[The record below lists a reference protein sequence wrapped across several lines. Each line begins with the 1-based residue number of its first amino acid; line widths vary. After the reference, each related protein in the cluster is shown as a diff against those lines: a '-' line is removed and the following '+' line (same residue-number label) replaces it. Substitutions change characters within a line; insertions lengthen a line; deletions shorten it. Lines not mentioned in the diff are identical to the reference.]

1 MKSINILLIELVRRL
16 FMNYLVVGAGNASRP
31 VARLLNYLGHDVVIT
46 DLKDISE
53 FKIEFQRSLI
63 EMEKEGVKLDM
74 ANKNPSVDGFE
85 AVYMPPTLPESAP
98 IAQKVQNSDLKV
110 LTNEEFSKIVNDLI
124 PVDIIGITGTM
135 GKTTTTFITTS
146 LFKQAGYNVWS
157 CSSLVNNLVSEAIID
172 GIVKGKAQECDI
184 AIFELPH
191 GTIGLLDR
199 LDIKIGLLTNIAEDH
214 LSEFGGSLELYQ
226 QRKLILEKMS
236 ETFIANYS
244 CYDIINPQRD
254 DALYYALDEN
264 VDFKGI
270 VGDESL
276 TVEYK
281 DDSFTTPFYMM
292 SYFFENSVAASAVA
306 LTYGVKKED
315 IIDALTDFKGLPAH
329 MEDVGIYN
337 GRKVI
342 LDSAFLYDGMKIT
355 LDYFKDES
363 VVLFLDHFDTLSVR
377 DKAEVGE
384 LVSNYDIKTVIASG
398 FNEVTQAVEIEAA
411 QEILDAITNPNI
423 EKVAVD
429 NIEIAA
435 EETFKYSEPGD
446 IILHMGPLIA
456 YDRLTT
462 VEKIM
467 KGLEKGSKK
476 YE

>member
-1 MKSINILLIELVRRL
+1 
-16 FMNYLVVGAGNASRP
+16 MNYLVVGAGNASRP
-31 VARLLNYLGHDVVIT
+31 VARLLNHLGHSVIVT
-46 DLKDISE
+46 DLKEITE

-63 EMEKEGVKLDM
+63 EMEKEGVVLDLG
-74 ANKNPSVDGFE
+74 NKNPNLDGIE
-85 AVYMPPTLPESAP
+85 AVYVPPTLPDSAP
-98 IAQKVQNSDLKV
+98 IAKLIKESDVDV

-172 GIVKGKAQECDI
+172 GIVKGKAQDCDI

-191 GTIGLLDR
+191 GTIGLLNK
-199 LDIKIGLLTNIAEDH
+199 LNVKIGLLTNIAEDH
-214 LSEFGGSLELYQ
+214 LSEFGGSLEKYQ
-226 QRKLILEKMS
+226 QRKLILESIS
-236 ETFIANYS
+236 ETFIANHS
-244 CYDIINPQRD
+244 CFDIINTKRN
-254 DALYYALDEN
+254 DALYYALDED

-276 TVEYK
+276 TIEYK
-281 DDSFTTPFYMM
+281 HGKFTTPFYMM

-315 IIDALTDFKGLPAH
+315 IIDALTIFKGLPAH
-329 MEDVGIYN
+329 MEDVGDYN

-398 FNEVTQAVEIEAA
+398 FNEVTQEVEMEAA
-411 QEILDAITNPNI
+411 HEVLDAITNPKIN
-423 EKVAVD
+423 KVAVE

-435 EETFKYSEPGD
+435 CETFKYSEPGD

-456 YDRLTT
+456 YDRITT

-467 KGLEKGSKK
+467 KGLDEGSKK
-476 YE
+476 YD

>member
-1 MKSINILLIELVRRL
+1 
-16 FMNYLVVGAGNASRP
+16 MNYLVVGAGNASRP
-31 VARLLNYLGHDVVIT
+31 VARLLNYLGHDVTVT
-46 DLKDISE
+46 DLKDKSE
-53 FKIEFQRSLI
+53 FKIEFQRSLNQI
-63 EMEKEGVKLDM
+63 EKEGVILDM
-74 ANKNPSVDGFE
+74 PNKDPFVRGFD

-98 IAQKVQNSDLKV
+98 IAQKIKDSDLKV

-146 LFKQAGYNVWS
+146 LFKQAGFKVWS

-172 GIVKGKAQECDI
+172 GIVTDKVNDCDI
-184 AIFELPH
+184 AILELPH
-191 GTIGLLDR
+191 GTIGLLNR
-199 LDIKIGLLTNIAEDH
+199 LNVKIGLLTNIAEDH

-226 QRKLILEKMS
+226 QRKLVLEAMS
-236 ETFIANYS
+236 ETFIANRS
-244 CYDIINPQRD
+244 CFDIINPKRN

-264 VDFKGI
+264 VDFKGT

-276 TVEYK
+276 TVEYGN
-281 DDSFTTPFYMM
+281 DSFTTPFYMM

-306 LTYGVKKED
+306 LTYGIKKEV
-315 IIDALTDFKGLPAH
+315 IIDALTEFKGLPAH
-329 MEDVGIYN
+329 MEDVGDYN

-355 LDYFKDES
+355 LDYFRDES

-384 LVSNYDIKTVIASG
+384 LVSNYDIKVVIASG
-398 FNEVTQAVEIEAA
+398 FNEVTQEVEMHAA

-423 EKVAVD
+423 EKVAVET
-429 NIEIAA
+429 IEKAA
-435 EETFKYSEPGD
+435 ELTFKYSKPGD

-462 VEKIM
+462 VDKIM
-467 KGLEKGSKK
+467 KGLEKGSEK

>member
-1 MKSINILLIELVRRL
+1 MK
-16 FMNYLVVGAGNASRP
+16 YLVVGAGNASRP

-63 EMEKEGVKLDM
+63 EMEKEGVKLDLP
-74 ANKNPSVDGFE
+74 NKDPSVDGFD
-85 AVYMPPTLPESAP
+85 AVYMPPTLPETAP
-98 IAQKVQNSDLKV
+98 IALKIKDSDLKV
-110 LTNEEFSKIVNDLI
+110 LTNEEFSKTVNDLI

-135 GKTTTTFITTS
+135 GKTTTTYITTS

-172 GIVKGKAQECDI
+172 GIVKGKAQDCDI

-191 GTIGLLDR
+191 GTIGLLNK
-199 LDIKIGLLTNIAEDH
+199 LNIKIGLLTNIAEDH

-226 QRKLILEKMS
+226 QRKMILEAMS

-244 CYDIINPQRD
+244 CYDIINPKRS
-254 DALYYALDEN
+254 DALYYALDED

-270 VGDESL
+270 VGDKSL
-276 TVEYK
+276 TIEYSQ
-281 DDSFTTPFYMM
+281 DSFTTPFYMM
-292 SYFFENSVAASAVA
+292 SYFFENSVAASAAA

-315 IIDALTDFKGLPAH
+315 IIDALTEFKGLPAH
-329 MEDVGIYN
+329 MEDVGNYN

-355 LDYFKDES
+355 LDYFKDDS

-398 FNEVTQAVEIEAA
+398 FNEVTQEVEMEAA
-411 QEILDAITNPNI
+411 QEILDAITNENI
-423 EKVAVD
+423 EKVAVE
-429 NIEIAA
+429 NIEKAA
-435 EETFKYSEPGD
+435 ELTFKYSEPGD

-462 VEKIM
+462 VDKIM
-467 KGLEKGSKK
+467 KGLEIGSRK

>member
-1 MKSINILLIELVRRL
+1 
-16 FMNYLVVGAGNASRP
+16 MNYLVVGAGNASRP
-31 VARLLNYLGHDVVIT
+31 VARLLNHLGHNVIIT
-46 DLKDISE
+46 DLKEITA
-53 FKIEFQRSLI
+53 FKSDVQRILLQ
-63 EMEKEGVKLDM
+63 MENEGIKLDLG
-74 ANKNPSVDGFE
+74 NKSPNLEGIE
-85 AVYMPPTLPESAP
+85 AVYAPPTLPDSAP
-98 IAQKVQNSDLKV
+98 IAKLIRESNVNV
-110 LTNEEFSKIVNDLI
+110 LTNEEFSKIVSDLI

-146 LFKQAGYNVWS
+146 LFKQAGYNVWA

-172 GIVKGKAQECDI
+172 GIIKGKVDDCDI

-191 GTIGLLDR
+191 GTIGLLNS
-199 LDIKIGLLTNIAEDH
+199 LKIKIGLLTNIAQDH
-214 LSEFGGSLELYQ
+214 LSEFGGSLEKYQ
-226 QRKLILEKMS
+226 QRKLILENMS

-244 CYDIINPQRD
+244 CFDIINSQRKD
-254 DALYYALDEN
+254 TLYYALDED
-264 VDFKGI
+264 VDFKGTI
-270 VGDESL
+270 GDESL
-276 TVEYK
+276 TIEYGDNK
-281 DDSFTTPFYMM
+281 FTSPFYMM

-306 LTYGVKKED
+306 LTYGINESD
-315 IIDALTDFKGLPAH
+315 IIDALTEFSGLPAH
-329 MEDVGIYN
+329 MEDVGNYN

-342 LDSAFLYDGMKIT
+342 LDAAFLYDGMKIT

-398 FNEVTQAVEIEAA
+398 FNEVTQEVEMEAA
-411 QEILDAITNPNI
+411 YELLDAITNPKI
-423 EKVAVD
+423 QKVAVE

-435 EETFKYSEPGD
+435 AETFKYSRPGD

-467 KGLEKGSKK
+467 KGLDEGSKK
-476 YE
+476 YD

>member
-1 MKSINILLIELVRRL
+1 
-16 FMNYLVVGAGNASRP
+16 MNYLVVGAGNASRP

-46 DLKDISE
+46 DLKDISD

-63 EMEKEGVKLDM
+63 EMEKEGVILDM

-85 AVYMPPTLPESAP
+85 AVYMPPTLPKTAP
-98 IAQKVQNSDLKV
+98 IAQKIRNSDLKI
-110 LTNEEFSKIVNDLI
+110 LTNEEFSKLVNDLI

-146 LFKQAGYNVWS
+146 LFKQAGYKVWA

-172 GIVKGKAQECDI
+172 GIVKGKAQNCDI

-199 LDIKIGLLTNIAEDH
+199 LEIKIGLLTNIAEDH

-226 QRKLILEKMS
+226 QRKLILESMS

-244 CYDIINPQRD
+244 CYDIINPKRN
-254 DALYYALDEN
+254 DALYYALDKE

-276 TVEYK
+276 TVQYK
-281 DDSFTTPFYMM
+281 DGSFTSPFYMM
-292 SYFFENSVAASAVA
+292 SYFFENSVAASAIA
-306 LTYGVKKED
+306 LTYGVKKEN
-315 IIDALTDFKGLPAH
+315 IIEALTNFKGLPAH
-329 MEDVGIYN
+329 MEDVGNYN

-355 LDYFKDES
+355 LDYFKDDNI
-363 VVLFLDHFDTLSVR
+363 VLFLDHFDTLSVR

-384 LVSNYDIKTVIASG
+384 LVSQYDIKVVIASG
-398 FNEVTQAVEIEAA
+398 FNEVTQEVEMIAA
-411 QEILDAITNPNI
+411 EEILDAITNPEI
-423 EKVAVD
+423 EKVAVE
-429 NIEIAA
+429 NIQVAA
-435 EETFKYSEPGD
+435 ELTLKYSEPGD

-462 VEKIM
+462 VDKIM
-467 KGLEKGSKK
+467 KGLEKGVKK

>member
-1 MKSINILLIELVRRL
+1 
-16 FMNYLVVGAGNASRP
+16 MNYLVVGAGNASRP
-31 VARLLNYLGHDVVIT
+31 VARLLNYLGHSVVIT

-63 EMEKEGVKLDM
+63 EMEKEGVKLDL
-74 ANKNPSVDGFE
+74 ANKNPSLDGFE
-85 AVYMPPTLPESAP
+85 AVYKPPTLPDSAP
-98 IAQKVQNSDLKV
+98 IAQLINDSDIKV

-124 PVDIIGITGTM
+124 PADIIGITGTM

-172 GIVKGKAQECDI
+172 GIVKGKAEECDI

-214 LSEFGGSLELYQ
+214 LSEFGGSLEKYQ
-226 QRKLILEKMS
+226 QRKLVLQAMS
-236 ETFIANYS
+236 ETFIANNS
-244 CYDIINPQRD
+244 CREIIETVRD
-254 DALYYALDEN
+254 DAIFYALDKD
-264 VDFKGI
+264 VDFKGT
-270 VGDESL
+270 VGDKSL
-276 TVEYK
+276 TIEYGK
-281 DDSFTTPFYMM
+281 DEFTTPFNMM

-306 LTYGVKKED
+306 LTYGVNKKD
-315 IIDALTDFKGLPAH
+315 IIDALTVFKGMPAH
-329 MEDVGIYN
+329 MEDVGEYN

-377 DKAEVGE
+377 DKPEVGR
-384 LVSNYDIKTVIASG
+384 LVSEYDIKVVIASG
-398 FNEVTQAVEIEAA
+398 FNEVTQEVEMEAA
-411 QEILDAITNPNI
+411 YEILDAITNPNI
-423 EKVAVD
+423 EKVAVED
-429 NIEIAA
+429 IEKAA
-435 EETFKYSEPGD
+435 ELTFKYSMPGD

-462 VEKIM
+462 VDKIM

>member
-1 MKSINILLIELVRRL
+1 
-16 FMNYLVVGAGNASRP
+16 MNYLVVGAGNASRP
-31 VARLLNYLGHDVVIT
+31 VARLLNHLGHNVTIT
-46 DLKDISE
+46 DLKEITAFKSDVQRILLQMENEGITLDLGNQNPTLEDI
-53 FKIEFQRSLI
+53 
-63 EMEKEGVKLDM
+63 
-74 ANKNPSVDGFE
+74 E
-85 AVYMPPTLPESAP
+85 AVYAPPTLPESAP
-98 IAQKVQNSDLKV
+98 IAKLINESDVDV
-110 LTNEEFSKIVNDLI
+110 LTNEKFSKIVNDLI

-146 LFKQAGYNVWS
+146 LFKQAGYKVWS

-172 GIVKGKAQECDI
+172 GIVKGKVDDCDI

-191 GTIGLLDR
+191 GTIGLLNS
-199 LDIKIGLLTNIAEDH
+199 LKIKIGLLTNIAEDH
-214 LSEFGGSLELYQ
+214 LSEFGGSLEKYQ

-244 CYDIINPQRD
+244 CFDIINPQRN

-264 VDFKGI
+264 VDFKGT

-306 LTYGVKKED
+306 LTYGIKKED
-315 IIDALTDFKGLPAH
+315 IIDALSVFKGLPAH
-329 MEDVGIYN
+329 MEDVGDYN

-377 DKAEVGE
+377 DKAEVGQ

-398 FNEVTQAVEIEAA
+398 FNEVTQEVEMEAA
-411 QEILDAITNPNI
+411 NELLDAISNPKI
-423 EKVAVD
+423 QKVAVE

-435 EETFKYSEPGD
+435 AETFKYSEPGD

-467 KGLEKGSKK
+467 KGLDEGSKK
-476 YE
+476 YD

>member
-1 MKSINILLIELVRRL
+1 
-16 FMNYLVVGAGNASRP
+16 MNYLVVGAGNASRP
-31 VARLLNYLGHDVVIT
+31 VARLLNHLGHNVIIT
-46 DLKDISE
+46 DLKEITA
-53 FKIEFQRSLI
+53 FKSDVQRILLQ
-63 EMEKEGVKLDM
+63 MENEGIKLDLG
-74 ANKNPSVDGFE
+74 NKNPNLDGIE
-85 AVYMPPTLPESAP
+85 AVYAPPTLPDSAP
-98 IAQKVQNSDLKV
+98 IAKLIKESDAYV
-110 LTNEEFSKIVNDLI
+110 LTNEDFSRIVNDLI

-146 LFKQAGYNVWS
+146 LFKQAGYKVWS

-172 GIVKGKAQECDI
+172 GIVKGKADDCDI

-191 GTIGLLDR
+191 GTIGLLNS

-214 LSEFGGSLELYQ
+214 LSEFGGSLEKYQ
-226 QRKLILEKMS
+226 QRKLILERMS

-244 CYDIINPQRD
+244 CFDIINPQRN

-264 VDFKGI
+264 VDFKGT

-276 TVEYK
+276 TIEYNGDK
-281 DDSFTTPFYMM
+281 FTTPFHMM

-315 IIDALTDFKGLPAH
+315 IIDALSVFKGLPAH
-329 MEDVGIYN
+329 MEDVGNYN

-398 FNEVTQAVEIEAA
+398 FNEVTQEIEMEAA
-411 QEILDAITNPNI
+411 NELLDAITNPKI
-423 EKVAVD
+423 QKVAVE

-435 EETFKYSEPGD
+435 AETFKYSKPGD

-467 KGLEKGSKK
+467 KGLDEGSKK
-476 YE
+476 YD

>member
-1 MKSINILLIELVRRL
+1 M
-16 FMNYLVVGAGNASRP
+16 
-31 VARLLNYLGHDVVIT
+31 
-46 DLKDISE
+46 
-53 FKIEFQRSLI
+53 
-63 EMEKEGVKLDM
+63 
-74 ANKNPSVDGFE
+74 DGIE
-85 AVYMPPTLPESAP
+85 AVYAPPTLPDSAP
-98 IAQKVQNSDLKV
+98 IAKLIKEYDVDV
-110 LTNEEFSKIVNDLI
+110 LTNEKFSKIVNDLI
-124 PVDIIGITGTM
+124 PVNIIGITGTM

-146 LFKQAGYNVWS
+146 LFKQAGYKVWS

-172 GIVKGKAQECDI
+172 GIVKGKANDCDI

-191 GTIGLLDR
+191 GTIGLLDN

-214 LSEFGGSLELYQ
+214 LSEFGGSLEKYQ
-226 QRKLILEKMS
+226 QRKLILERMS

-244 CYDIINPQRD
+244 CFDIINPQRN

-264 VDFKGI
+264 VDFKGT

-276 TVEYK
+276 TIEYNGDK
-281 DDSFTTPFYMM
+281 FTTPFHMM

-315 IIDALTDFKGLPAH
+315 IIDALYVFKGLPAH
-329 MEDVGIYN
+329 MEDVGDYN

-398 FNEVTQAVEIEAA
+398 FNEVTQEIEMEAA
-411 QEILDAITNPNI
+411 NELLDAITNPKI
-423 EKVAVD
+423 QKVAVE

-435 EETFKYSEPGD
+435 AETFKYSKPGD

-467 KGLEKGSKK
+467 KGLDEGSKK
-476 YE
+476 YD

>member
-1 MKSINILLIELVRRL
+1 
-16 FMNYLVVGAGNASRP
+16 MNYLVVGAGNASRP
-31 VARLLNYLGHDVVIT
+31 VARLLNHLGHDVVIT

-53 FKIEFQRSLI
+53 FKIEFQRSLNQL
-63 EMEKEGVKLDM
+63 ENEGVKLDM
-74 ANKNPSVDGFE
+74 ANKDPSVDGFD

-98 IAQKVQNSDLKV
+98 IAQKIAESDLKI
-110 LTNEEFSKIVNDLI
+110 LTNEEFSKMVNDLI

-146 LFKQAGYNVWS
+146 LFKQAGFKVWS

-172 GIVKGKAQECDI
+172 GIVTGKANECDI

-191 GTIGLLDR
+191 GTIGLLNR
-199 LDIKIGLLTNIAEDH
+199 LSIKIGLLTNIAEDH

-226 QRKLILEKMS
+226 QRKLVLQAMS
-236 ETFIANYS
+236 ETFIANNS
-244 CYDIINPQRD
+244 CRDIIEKVRD
-254 DALYYALDEN
+254 DALYYALDED
-264 VDFKGI
+264 VDFKGS
-270 VGDESL
+270 VGDKSL
-276 TVEYK
+276 TIKYEN
-281 DDSFTTPFYMM
+281 DEFTTPFYMM

-306 LTYGVKKED
+306 LTYGVEKED
-315 IIDALTDFKGLPAH
+315 IIDALTEFKGLPAH
-329 MEDVGIYN
+329 MEDVGDYN

-355 LDYFKDES
+355 LDYFKDDS

-384 LVSNYDIKTVIASG
+384 LVSNYDIKVVIASG
-398 FNEVTQAVEIEAA
+398 FNEVNQTVEMEAA

-423 EKVAVD
+423 EKVAVET
-429 NIEIAA
+429 IEKAA
-435 EETFKYSEPGD
+435 ELTFKYSKPGD

-467 KGLEKGSKK
+467 KGLEEGSKK

>member
-1 MKSINILLIELVRRL
+1 MK
-16 FMNYLVVGAGNASRP
+16 YLVVGAGNASRP

-63 EMEKEGVKLDM
+63 EMEKEGVKLDLP
-74 ANKNPSVDGFE
+74 NKDPSVDGFD
-85 AVYMPPTLPESAP
+85 AVYVPPTLPETAP
-98 IAQKVQNSDLKV
+98 IALKIKDSDLKV
-110 LTNEEFSKIVNDLI
+110 LTNEEFSKTVNDLI

-135 GKTTTTFITTS
+135 GKTTTTYITTS

-172 GIVKGKAQECDI
+172 GIVKGKAQDCDI

-191 GTIGLLDR
+191 GTIGLLNK
-199 LDIKIGLLTNIAEDH
+199 LNIKIGLLTNIAEDH

-226 QRKLILEKMS
+226 QRKMILEAMS

-244 CYDIINPQRD
+244 CYDIINPKRS
-254 DALYYALDEN
+254 DALYYALDED

-270 VGDESL
+270 VGDKSL
-276 TVEYK
+276 TIEYSQ
-281 DDSFTTPFYMM
+281 DSFTTPFYMM
-292 SYFFENSVAASAVA
+292 SYFFENSVAASAAA

-315 IIDALTDFKGLPAH
+315 IIDALTEFKGLPAH
-329 MEDVGIYN
+329 MEDVGNYN

-355 LDYFKDES
+355 LDYFKDDS

-398 FNEVTQAVEIEAA
+398 FNEVTQEVEMEAA
-411 QEILDAITNPNI
+411 QEILDAITNENI
-423 EKVAVD
+423 EKVAVE
-429 NIEIAA
+429 NIEKAA
-435 EETFKYSEPGD
+435 ELTFKYSKPGD

-462 VEKIM
+462 VDKIM
-467 KGLEKGSKK
+467 KGLEIGSRK

>member
-1 MKSINILLIELVRRL
+1 
-16 FMNYLVVGAGNASRP
+16 MNYLVVGAGNASRP
-31 VARLLNYLGHDVVIT
+31 VARLLNYLGHDVTVT
-46 DLKDISE
+46 DLKDMDS
-53 FKIEFQRSLI
+53 FKIEFQRSLK
-63 EMEKEGVKLDM
+63 EMESEGVILDLH
-74 ANKNPSVDGFE
+74 NQNPTLDGIE

-98 IAQKVQNSDLKV
+98 IAKLINESDVKV

-146 LFKQAGYNVWS
+146 LFKQAGYNVWA

-172 GIVKGKAQECDI
+172 GIVKGKAQDCDI

-191 GTIGLLDR
+191 GTIGLLNS
-199 LDIKIGLLTNIAEDH
+199 LNVKIGLLTNIAEDH

-226 QRKLILEKMS
+226 QRKMILERMS

-244 CYDIINPQRD
+244 CFDIISPQRK
-254 DALYYALDEN
+254 DAIYYALDED
-264 VDFKGI
+264 VDFKGT

-276 TVEYK
+276 TVEYGE
-281 DDSFTTPFYMM
+281 DSFTTPFHMM
-292 SYFFENSVAASAVA
+292 SYFFENSVAASAAA

-315 IIDALTDFKGLPAH
+315 IIDALTVFKGLPAH
-329 MEDVGIYN
+329 MDDVGTYN

-355 LDYFKDES
+355 LDYFKDDS

-377 DKAEVGE
+377 DKAEVGQ
-384 LVSNYDIKTVIASG
+384 LVSNYNLKCVIASG
-398 FNEVTQAVEIEAA
+398 FNEVTQEVEMEAA
-411 QEILDAITNPNI
+411 QEILDAITNPEI
-423 EKVAVD
+423 EKVAVE

-435 EETFKYSEPGD
+435 CETFRYSKPGD

-462 VEKIM
+462 VDKIM
-467 KGLEKGSKK
+467 KGLEEGVKK

>member
-1 MKSINILLIELVRRL
+1 
-16 FMNYLVVGAGNASRP
+16 MNYLVVGAGNASRP
-31 VARLLNYLGHDVVIT
+31 VARLLNHLGHDVVIT

-63 EMEKEGVKLDM
+63 EMEKEGVTLDM

-85 AVYMPPTLPESAP
+85 AVYIPPTLHDSAP
-98 IAQKVQNSDLKV
+98 IAKKIKESDLKV
-110 LTNEEFSKIVNDLI
+110 LTNEEFSQMVNDLI

-172 GIVKGKAQECDI
+172 GIVKGKAKECDI

-226 QRKLILEKMS
+226 QRKLILERMS
-236 ETFIANYS
+236 ETFIANHS
-244 CYDIINPQRD
+244 CYNIINPQRN
-254 DALYYALDEN
+254 DALYYALDEE

-276 TVEYK
+276 TIEYW
-281 DDSFTTPFYMM
+281 DDSFTTPFHMM

-315 IIDALTDFKGLPAH
+315 IIDALTEFKGLPAH
-329 MEDVGIYN
+329 MEDVGDYN

-398 FNEVTQAVEIEAA
+398 FNEVTQEVEMQAA

-423 EKVAVD
+423 EKVAVE

-435 EETFKYSEPGD
+435 AETFRHSKPGD

-467 KGLEKGSKK
+467 KGLEEGSRK

>member
-1 MKSINILLIELVRRL
+1 
-16 FMNYLVVGAGNASRP
+16 MNYLVVGAGNASRP
-31 VARLLNYLGHDVVIT
+31 VARLLNHLGHDVVVT

-63 EMEKEGVKLDM
+63 EMENEGVTLDM
-74 ANKNPSVDGFE
+74 PNKDPSVEGFD

-98 IAQKVQNSDLKV
+98 IAKKVNDSNLKV

-172 GIVKGKAQECDI
+172 GIVKGRADDCDI

-191 GTIGLLDR
+191 GTIGLLDK

-226 QRKLILEKMS
+226 QRKLILERMS

-244 CYDIINPQRD
+244 CHDIINAQRD

-264 VDFKGI
+264 VDFKGS

-276 TVEYK
+276 TVQYG

-292 SYFFENSVAASAVA
+292 SYFFENSVGASAIA

-315 IIDALTDFKGLPAH
+315 IIEALTNFKGLPAH
-329 MEDVGIYN
+329 MDDVGTYN

-342 LDSAFLYDGMKIT
+342 LDSAFLYDRMKIT

-384 LVSNYDIKTVIASG
+384 LISNYDIKTVIASG
-398 FNEVTQAVEIEAA
+398 FNEVTQEVEIEAA
-411 QEILDAITNPNI
+411 QEILDAITNPEI
-423 EKVAVD
+423 QKVAVE

-435 EETFKYSEPGD
+435 CETFKYSKPGD

-462 VEKIM
+462 VDKIM

>member
-1 MKSINILLIELVRRL
+1 
-16 FMNYLVVGAGNASRP
+16 MNYLVVGAGNASRP
-31 VARLLNYLGHDVVIT
+31 VARLLNHLGHDVVIT

-63 EMEKEGVKLDM
+63 EMEKEGVRLDM
-74 ANKNPSVDGFE
+74 ANKDPSVEGFE
-85 AVYMPPTLPESAP
+85 AVYMPPTLPDSAP
-98 IAQKVQNSDLKV
+98 IAKKVRESDLKV
-110 LTNEEFSKIVNDLI
+110 LSNEEFSEMVNDLI

-146 LFKQAGYNVWS
+146 LFRQAGYNVWS

-172 GIVKGKAQECDI
+172 GIVKGKAEECDI

-226 QRKLILEKMS
+226 QRKLILERMS
-236 ETFIANYS
+236 ETFIANRS
-244 CYDIINPQRD
+244 CYNIINPQRN
-254 DALYYALDEN
+254 DALYYALDEE

-276 TVEYK
+276 TIEYG
-281 DDSFTTPFYMM
+281 DDSFTTPFHMM

-329 MEDVGIYN
+329 MEDVGDYN

-398 FNEVTQAVEIEAA
+398 FNEVTQEVEMQAA

-423 EKVAVD
+423 EKVAVE

-435 EETFKYSEPGD
+435 AETFRHSKPGD

-462 VEKIM
+462 VDKIM
-467 KGLEKGSKK
+467 KGLEEGSRK

>member
-1 MKSINILLIELVRRL
+1 
-16 FMNYLVVGAGNASRP
+16 MNYLVVGAGNASRP
-31 VARLLNYLGHDVVIT
+31 VARLLNYLGHSVVIT

-53 FKIEFQRSLI
+53 IKIEFQRSLI

-74 ANKNPSVDGFE
+74 ANKDPTVEGFE
-85 AVYMPPTLPESAP
+85 AVYMPPTLPETAP
-98 IAQKVQNSDLKV
+98 IAQKIKDSDLKV
-110 LTNEEFSKIVNDLI
+110 LTNEEFSKMVNDLI

-172 GIVKGKAQECDI
+172 GIVKGKAQDCDI

-191 GTIGLLDR
+191 GTIGLLNR
-199 LDIKIGLLTNIAEDH
+199 LNIKIGLLTNVAEDH

-226 QRKLILEKMS
+226 QRKLVLEAMS
-236 ETFIANYS
+236 ETFIANNS
-244 CYDIINPQRD
+244 CRDIITPKRA
-254 DALYYALDEN
+254 DALYYALDED
-264 VDFKGI
+264 VDY
-270 VGDESL
+270 E
-276 TVEYK
+276 
-281 DDSFTTPFYMM
+281 DDSFTTPFHMM

-315 IIDALTDFKGLPAH
+315 IIDALTEFKGLPAH
-329 MEDVGIYN
+329 MEDVGNYN

-398 FNEVTQAVEIEAA
+398 FNEVTQEVEMDAA
-411 QEILDAITNPNI
+411 QEILDAITNPKI
-423 EKVAVD
+423 EKVAVE

-435 EETFKYSEPGD
+435 EETFKYSKPGD

-462 VEKIM
+462 VDKIM

>member
-1 MKSINILLIELVRRL
+1 
-16 FMNYLVVGAGNASRP
+16 MNYLVVGAGNASRP
-31 VARLLNYLGHDVVIT
+31 VARLLNHLGHKVIVT

-63 EMEKEGVKLDM
+63 EMESEGVILDLP
-74 ANKNPSVDGFE
+74 NPNPTLDGID
-85 AVYMPPTLPESAP
+85 AVYMPPTLPETAP
-98 IAQKVQNSDLKV
+98 IYKLIKESDVKV
-110 LTNEEFSKIVNDLI
+110 LTNEEFSKTVNDLI
-124 PVDIIGITGTM
+124 PTDIIGITGTM

-146 LFKQAGYNVWS
+146 LFRQAGYRVWS

-172 GIVKGKAQECDI
+172 GIVKGMADECDI

-191 GTIGLLDR
+191 GTIGLLNR

-226 QRKLILEKMS
+226 QRKLVLESMS
-236 ETFIANYS
+236 ETFIANRS
-244 CYDIINPQRD
+244 CYDIINPVRD
-254 DALYYALDEN
+254 DALYYALDEE

-276 TVEYK
+276 TVMYGDE
-281 DDSFTTPFYMM
+281 SFTTPFHMM

-306 LTYGVKKED
+306 LTYGVGRED
-315 IIDALTDFKGLPAH
+315 IIEALTNFKGLPAH
-329 MEDVGIYN
+329 MDDVGTYN

-355 LDYFKDES
+355 LDYFKDDS

-384 LVSNYDIKTVIASG
+384 LVSNYNLKCVIASG
-398 FNEVTQAVEIEAA
+398 FNEVTQEVEMSAA
-411 QEILDAITNPNI
+411 WEILDAITNPDI
-423 EKVAVD
+423 IKVAVE
-429 NIEIAA
+429 NIELAA
-435 EETFKYSEPGD
+435 EETLRYSQPGD

-462 VEKIM
+462 VDKIM
-467 KGLEKGSKK
+467 KGLEKGVKK

>member
-1 MKSINILLIELVRRL
+1 
-16 FMNYLVVGAGNASRP
+16 MNYLVVGAGNASRP
-31 VARLLNYLGHDVVIT
+31 VARLLNHLGHNVIIT
-46 DLKDISE
+46 DLKEITA
-53 FKIEFQRSLI
+53 FKSDVQRILLQ
-63 EMEKEGVKLDM
+63 MEGEGITLDLG
-74 ANKNPSVDGFE
+74 NKNPNLDGIE
-85 AVYMPPTLPESAP
+85 AVYAPPTLPDSAP
-98 IAQKVQNSDLKV
+98 IAKLIKESDAYV
-110 LTNEEFSKIVNDLI
+110 LTNEDFSRIVNDLI

-146 LFKQAGYNVWS
+146 LFKQAGYKVWS

-172 GIVKGKAQECDI
+172 GIVKGKADDCDI

-191 GTIGLLDR
+191 GTIGLLNS

-214 LSEFGGSLELYQ
+214 LSEFGGSLEKYQ
-226 QRKLILEKMS
+226 QRKLILERMS

-244 CYDIINPQRD
+244 CFDIINPQRNN
-254 DALYYALDEN
+254 ALYYALDEN
-264 VDFKGI
+264 VDFKGT

-276 TVEYK
+276 TIEYNGDK
-281 DDSFTTPFYMM
+281 FTTPFHMM

-315 IIDALTDFKGLPAH
+315 IIDALSVFKGLPAH
-329 MEDVGIYN
+329 MEDVGDYN

-398 FNEVTQAVEIEAA
+398 FNEVTQEIEMEAA
-411 QEILDAITNPNI
+411 NELLDAITNPKI
-423 EKVAVD
+423 QKVAVE

-435 EETFKYSEPGD
+435 AETFKYSKPGD

-467 KGLEKGSKK
+467 KGLDEGSKK
-476 YE
+476 YD

>member
-1 MKSINILLIELVRRL
+1 
-16 FMNYLVVGAGNASRP
+16 MNYLVVGAGNASRP
-31 VARLLNYLGHDVVIT
+31 VARLINHLGHSVIIT

-63 EMEKEGVKLDM
+63 EMEKEGVVLDLG
-74 ANKNPSVDGFE
+74 NKNPTLDGIE
-85 AVYMPPTLPESAP
+85 AVYMPPTLPDSAP
-98 IAQKVQNSDLKV
+98 IAKLIKESDVDV
-110 LTNEEFSKIVNDLI
+110 LTNEEFSKIVNGLI

-172 GIVKGKAQECDI
+172 GIVKGKAKDCDI

-191 GTIGLLDR
+191 GTIGLLNR
-199 LDIKIGLLTNIAEDH
+199 LNVKIGLLTNIAEDH

-226 QRKLILEKMS
+226 QRKLILESMS
-236 ETFIANYS
+236 ETFIANHS
-244 CYDIINPQRD
+244 CFDIINPQRN
-254 DALYYALDEN
+254 DALYYALDED

-276 TVEYK
+276 TIEYK
-281 DDSFTTPFYMM
+281 GGKFTTPFYMM

-306 LTYGVKKED
+306 LTYGIKESD
-315 IIDALTDFKGLPAH
+315 IIDALTVFKGLPAH
-329 MEDVGIYN
+329 MEDVGDYN

-398 FNEVTQAVEIEAA
+398 FNEVTQDVEMEAA
-411 QEILDAITNPNI
+411 QEVLDAITNPKIN
-423 EKVAVD
+423 KVAVE

-435 EETFKYSEPGD
+435 CETFKYSEPGD

-467 KGLEKGSKK
+467 RGLDEGSKK
-476 YE
+476 YD

>member
-1 MKSINILLIELVRRL
+1 
-16 FMNYLVVGAGNASRP
+16 MNYLVVGAGNASRP
-31 VARLLNYLGHDVVIT
+31 VARLLNHLGHDVVIT

-53 FKIEFQRSLI
+53 FKIEFQRSLNQL
-63 EMEKEGVKLDM
+63 EKEGVKLDM
-74 ANKNPSVDGFE
+74 ANKDPSVEGFD

-98 IAQKVQNSDLKV
+98 IAQKIAESDLKI
-110 LTNEEFSKIVNDLI
+110 LTNEEFSEMVNDLI

-146 LFKQAGYNVWS
+146 LFKQAGFKVWS

-172 GIVKGKAQECDI
+172 GIVTGKANECDI

-191 GTIGLLDR
+191 GTIGLLNR
-199 LDIKIGLLTNIAEDH
+199 LSIKIGLLTNIAEDH

-226 QRKLILEKMS
+226 QRKLVLQAMS
-236 ETFIANYS
+236 ETFIANNS
-244 CYDIINPQRD
+244 CRDIIEKVRD
-254 DALYYALDEN
+254 DALYYALDED
-264 VDFKGI
+264 VDFKGS
-270 VGDESL
+270 VGDKSL
-276 TVEYK
+276 TIKYEN
-281 DDSFTTPFYMM
+281 DEFTTPFYMM

-306 LTYGVKKED
+306 LTYGVEKED
-315 IIDALTDFKGLPAH
+315 IIDALTEFKGLPAH
-329 MEDVGIYN
+329 MEDVGDYN

-355 LDYFKDES
+355 LDYFKDDS

-384 LVSNYDIKTVIASG
+384 LVSNYDIKVVIASG
-398 FNEVTQAVEIEAA
+398 FNEVNQTVEMEAA

-423 EKVAVD
+423 EKVAVET
-429 NIEIAA
+429 IEKAA
-435 EETFKYSEPGD
+435 ELTFKYSKPGD

-462 VEKIM
+462 VDKIM
-467 KGLEKGSKK
+467 KGLDEGCRK

>member
-1 MKSINILLIELVRRL
+1 
-16 FMNYLVVGAGNASRP
+16 MNYLVIGAGNASRP
-31 VARLLNYLGHDVVIT
+31 VARLLNYLGHKVVIT

-63 EMEKEGVKLDM
+63 EMEKEGVVLDLP
-74 ANKNPSVDGFE
+74 NKDPSIDGFD
-85 AVYMPPTLPESAP
+85 AVYMPPTLPDSAP
-98 IAQKVQNSDLKV
+98 IAQKVKDSDLKV

-124 PVDIIGITGTM
+124 SVDIIGITGTM

-146 LFKQAGYNVWS
+146 LFKQAGYRVWS

-172 GIVKGKAQECDI
+172 GIVKGKAKECDV

-191 GTIGLLDR
+191 GTIGLLNR
-199 LDIKIGLLTNIAEDH
+199 LNIKIGLLTNIAEDH
-214 LSEFGGSLELYQ
+214 LSEFGGSLEKYQ
-226 QRKLILEKMS
+226 QRKLVLQAMS
-236 ETFIANYS
+236 ETFIANNS
-244 CYDIINPQRD
+244 CRDIIESVRD
-254 DALYYALDEN
+254 DAIYYALDED
-264 VDFKGI
+264 VDFKGT
-270 VGDESL
+270 VGDKSL
-276 TVEYK
+276 TITSKDVE
-281 DDSFTTPFYMM
+281 FTTPFNMM

-315 IIDALTDFKGLPAH
+315 IIDALTVFKGLPAH
-329 MEDVGIYN
+329 MEDVGDYN

-355 LDYFKDES
+355 LDYFKYDS

-384 LVSNYDIKTVIASG
+384 LVSNYDIKVVIASG
-398 FNEVTQAVEIEAA
+398 FNEVTQEVEMEAA
-411 QEILDAITNPNI
+411 WEILDAITNPNI
-423 EKVAVD
+423 EKVAVE

-435 EETFKYSEPGD
+435 CETFKYSKPGD

-462 VEKIM
+462 VDKIM
-467 KGLEKGSKK
+467 KGLEEGSKK

>member
-1 MKSINILLIELVRRL
+1 
-16 FMNYLVVGAGNASRP
+16 MNYLVVGAGNASRP
-31 VARLLNYLGHDVVIT
+31 VARLLNHLGHDVIVT
-46 DLKDISE
+46 DLKEITE
-53 FKIEFQRSLI
+53 FKTDVQRILLQIEN
-63 EMEKEGVKLDM
+63 EGIKLDLG
-74 ANKNPSVDGFE
+74 NKNPNLDGIE
-85 AVYMPPTLPESAP
+85 AVYAPPTLPDSAP
-98 IAQKVQNSDLKV
+98 IAKLIKESDAYV
-110 LTNEEFSKIVNDLI
+110 LTNENFSRIVNDLI

-146 LFKQAGYNVWS
+146 LFKQAGYKVWS

-172 GIVKGKAQECDI
+172 GIVKGKADDCDI

-191 GTIGLLDR
+191 GTIGLLNS

-214 LSEFGGSLELYQ
+214 LSEFGGSLEKYQ
-226 QRKLILEKMS
+226 QRKLILERMS

-244 CYDIINPQRD
+244 CFDIINPQRN

-264 VDFKGI
+264 VDFKGT

-276 TVEYK
+276 TIEYNGDK
-281 DDSFTTPFYMM
+281 FTTPFHMM

-315 IIDALTDFKGLPAH
+315 IIDALSVFKGLPAH
-329 MEDVGIYN
+329 MEDVGDYN

-398 FNEVTQAVEIEAA
+398 FNEVTQEIEMEAA
-411 QEILDAITNPNI
+411 NELLDAITNPKI
-423 EKVAVD
+423 QKVAVE

-435 EETFKYSEPGD
+435 AETFKYSKPGD

-467 KGLEKGSKK
+467 KGLDEGSKK
-476 YE
+476 YD

>member
-1 MKSINILLIELVRRL
+1 
-16 FMNYLVVGAGNASRP
+16 MNYLVVGAGNASRP
-31 VARLLNYLGHDVVIT
+31 VARLLNHLGHDVVIT
-46 DLKDISE
+46 DLKDKSE
-53 FKIEFQRSLI
+53 FKIEFQRSLNQL
-63 EMEKEGVKLDM
+63 ENEGVKLDM
-74 ANKNPSVDGFE
+74 ANKNPSVEGFD
-85 AVYMPPTLPESAP
+85 AVYMPPTLPDSAP
-98 IAQKVQNSDLKV
+98 IAQQIAKSDLKV
-110 LTNEEFSKIVNDLI
+110 LTNEEFSEMVNDLI

-172 GIVKGKAQECDI
+172 GIVTGKANECDI

-191 GTIGLLDR
+191 GTIGLLNR

-226 QRKLILEKMS
+226 QRKLVLQAMS
-236 ETFIANYS
+236 STFIANNS
-244 CYDIINPQRD
+244 CRDIIEKVRD
-254 DALYYALDEN
+254 DALYYALDED
-264 VDFKGI
+264 VDFKGS
-270 VGDESL
+270 VGDKSL
-276 TVEYK
+276 TVKYSNGE
-281 DDSFTTPFYMM
+281 FTTPFYMM
-292 SYFFENSVAASAVA
+292 SYFFENSVAASAAA
-306 LTYGVKKED
+306 LTYGVAEED
-315 IIDALTDFKGLPAH
+315 IIDALTEFKGLPAH
-329 MEDVGIYN
+329 MEDVGDYN
-337 GRKVI
+337 GRRVI

-355 LDYFKDES
+355 LDYFKDDS

-384 LVSNYDIKTVIASG
+384 LVSNYDIKVVIASG
-398 FNEVTQAVEIEAA
+398 FNEVNQTVEMEAA

-423 EKVAVD
+423 EKVAVET
-429 NIEIAA
+429 IEKAA
-435 EETFKYSEPGD
+435 ELTFKYSKPGD

-462 VEKIM
+462 VDKIM

>member
-1 MKSINILLIELVRRL
+1 MK
-16 FMNYLVVGAGNASRP
+16 YLVVGAGNASRP

-63 EMEKEGVKLDM
+63 EMEKEGVKLDLP
-74 ANKNPSVDGFE
+74 NKDPSVDGFD
-85 AVYMPPTLPESAP
+85 AVYVPPTLPETAP
-98 IAQKVQNSDLKV
+98 IALKIKDSDLKV
-110 LTNEEFSKIVNDLI
+110 LTNEEFSKTVNDLI

-135 GKTTTTFITTS
+135 GKTTTTYITTS

-172 GIVKGKAQECDI
+172 GIVKGKAQDCDI

-191 GTIGLLDR
+191 GTIGLLNK
-199 LDIKIGLLTNIAEDH
+199 LNVKIGLLTNIAEDH

-226 QRKLILEKMS
+226 QRKMILEAMS

-244 CYDIINPQRD
+244 CYDIINPKRS
-254 DALYYALDEN
+254 DALYYALDED

-270 VGDESL
+270 VGDKSL
-276 TVEYK
+276 TIEYSK
-281 DDSFTTPFYMM
+281 ESFTTPFYMM
-292 SYFFENSVAASAVA
+292 SYFFENSVAASAAA

-315 IIDALTDFKGLPAH
+315 IIDALTEFKGLPAH
-329 MEDVGIYN
+329 MEDVGNYN

-355 LDYFKDES
+355 LDYFKDDS

-398 FNEVTQAVEIEAA
+398 FNEVTQQVEMEAA
-411 QEILDAITNPNI
+411 QEILDAITNESI
-423 EKVAVD
+423 EKVAVET
-429 NIEIAA
+429 IEKAA
-435 EETFKYSEPGD
+435 ELTFKYSKPGD

-462 VEKIM
+462 VDKIM
-467 KGLEKGSKK
+467 KGLEIGSRK

>member
-1 MKSINILLIELVRRL
+1 
-16 FMNYLVVGAGNASRP
+16 MNYLVVGAGNASRP
-31 VARLLNYLGHDVVIT
+31 VARLLNHLGHDVVIT
-46 DLKDISE
+46 DLKDKSE
-53 FKIEFQRSLI
+53 FKIEFQRSLNQL
-63 EMEKEGVKLDM
+63 EKEGVKLDM
-74 ANKNPSVDGFE
+74 ANKDPSVDGFD
-85 AVYMPPTLPESAP
+85 AAYMPPTLPESAP
-98 IAQKVQNSDLKV
+98 IAQKIRNSDLKV
-110 LTNEEFSKIVNDLI
+110 LTNEEFSKIVDDLI

-146 LFKQAGYNVWS
+146 LFKQAGFKVWS

-172 GIVKGKAQECDI
+172 GIVTGKANECDI

-191 GTIGLLDR
+191 GTIGLLNR
-199 LDIKIGLLTNIAEDH
+199 LNIKIGLLTNIAEDH

-226 QRKLILEKMS
+226 QRKLVLQAMS
-236 ETFIANYS
+236 ETFVANNS
-244 CYDIINPQRD
+244 CRDIIEKVRD
-254 DALYYALDEN
+254 DAIYYALDED
-264 VDFKGI
+264 VDFKGT
-270 VGDESL
+270 VGDNSL
-276 TVEYK
+276 TIKSK
-281 DDSFTTPFYMM
+281 DDEFTTPFYMM

-315 IIDALTDFKGLPAH
+315 IIDALTEFKGLPAH
-329 MEDVGIYN
+329 MEDVGDYN

-384 LVSNYDIKTVIASG
+384 LVSNYDIKVVIASG
-398 FNEVTQAVEIEAA
+398 FNEVTQCVEMEAA

-423 EKVAVD
+423 EKVAVED
-429 NIEIAA
+429 IEKAA
-435 EETFKYSEPGD
+435 ELTFKYSVPGD

-462 VEKIM
+462 VDKIM
-467 KGLEKGSKK
+467 KGLEIGSKK

>member
-1 MKSINILLIELVRRL
+1 
-16 FMNYLVVGAGNASRP
+16 MNYLVVGAGNASRP
-31 VARLLNYLGHDVVIT
+31 VARLLNHLGHNVIIT
-46 DLKDISE
+46 DLKEIGE
-53 FKIEFQRSLI
+53 FKIDVQRILLQ
-63 EMEKEGVKLDM
+63 MENEGINLDLG
-74 ANKNPSVDGFE
+74 NKNPNLDGIE
-85 AVYMPPTLPESAP
+85 AVYAPPTLPESAP
-98 IAQKVQNSDLKV
+98 VAKLIKDSDVDV
-110 LTNEEFSKIVNDLI
+110 LTNEEFSKIVKDLI

-146 LFKQAGYNVWS
+146 LFKQAGYKVWS

-172 GIVKGKAQECDI
+172 GIVKGKADDCDI

-191 GTIGLLDR
+191 GTIGLLDD
-199 LDIKIGLLTNIAEDH
+199 LNIKIGLLTNIAEDH
-214 LSEFGGSLELYQ
+214 LSEFGGSLEKYQ

-244 CYDIINPQRD
+244 CFDIINPKRD
-254 DALYYALDEN
+254 DALYYALDKD
-264 VDFKGI
+264 VDFKGS
-270 VGDESL
+270 VGDKSL
-276 TVEYK
+276 TVEYN

-292 SYFFENSVAASAVA
+292 SYFFENSLAASAVA

-315 IIDALTDFKGLPAH
+315 IIDALTVFKGLPAH
-329 MEDVGIYN
+329 MEDVGDYN

-377 DKAEVGE
+377 DKAEVGQ

-398 FNEVTQAVEIEAA
+398 FNEVTQEVEMSAA
-411 QEILDAITNPNI
+411 QELLDAITNPKI
-423 EKVAVD
+423 QKVAVE

-435 EETFKYSEPGD
+435 CETFKYSQPGD

-467 KGLEKGSKK
+467 KGLDEGSKK
-476 YE
+476 YD

>member
-1 MKSINILLIELVRRL
+1 
-16 FMNYLVVGAGNASRP
+16 MNYLVVGAGNASRP
-31 VARLLNYLGHDVVIT
+31 VARLLNHLGHNVIIT
-46 DLKDISE
+46 DLKEITA
-53 FKIEFQRSLI
+53 FKSDVQRILLQ
-63 EMEKEGVKLDM
+63 MEGEGITLDLG
-74 ANKNPSVDGFE
+74 NQNPSLEGIE
-85 AVYMPPTLPESAP
+85 AVYAPPTLPDSAP
-98 IAQKVQNSDLKV
+98 IAKLIKEYDVDV
-110 LTNEEFSKIVNDLI
+110 LTNEKFSKIVNDLI
-124 PVDIIGITGTM
+124 PVNIIGITGTM

-146 LFKQAGYNVWS
+146 LFKQAGYKVWS

-172 GIVKGKAQECDI
+172 GIVKGKANDCDI

-191 GTIGLLDR
+191 GTIGLLDN

-214 LSEFGGSLELYQ
+214 LSEFGGSLEKYQ
-226 QRKLILEKMS
+226 QRKLILERMS

-244 CYDIINPQRD
+244 CFDIINPQRN

-264 VDFKGI
+264 VDFKGT

-276 TVEYK
+276 TIEYNGDK
-281 DDSFTTPFYMM
+281 FTTPFHMM

-306 LTYGVKKED
+306 LTYGVKKEY
-315 IIDALTDFKGLPAH
+315 IIDALSVFKGLPAH
-329 MEDVGIYN
+329 MEDVGDYN

-342 LDSAFLYDGMKIT
+342 LDSAFLYDGMKLT

-398 FNEVTQAVEIEAA
+398 FNEVTQEIEMEAA
-411 QEILDAITNPNI
+411 EELLNAITNPKI
-423 EKVAVD
+423 QKVAVE

-435 EETFKYSEPGD
+435 AETFKYSKPGD

-467 KGLEKGSKK
+467 KGLDEGSKK
-476 YE
+476 YD

>member
-1 MKSINILLIELVRRL
+1 
-16 FMNYLVVGAGNASRP
+16 MNYLVVGAGNASRP

-63 EMEKEGVKLDM
+63 EMESEGVKLDM
-74 ANKNPSVDGFE
+74 ANKNPSVEGFD

-98 IAQKVQNSDLKV
+98 IALKVKDSDLKV

-135 GKTTTTFITTS
+135 GKTTTTFITAS
-146 LFKQAGYNVWS
+146 LFKQAGYDVWA

-172 GIVKGKAQECDI
+172 GIVKGKSQNCDI

-191 GTIGLLDR
+191 GTIGLLDQ

-214 LSEFGGSLELYQ
+214 LSEFGGSVELYQ
-226 QRKLILEKMS
+226 QRKLILERMS

-244 CYDIINPQRD
+244 CYDIINPQRN

-270 VGDESL
+270 IGDQSL
-276 TVEYK
+276 TVQYK
-281 DDSFTTPFYMM
+281 NGSFTSPFHMM
-292 SYFFENSVAASAVA
+292 SYFFENSVGASAIA
-306 LTYGVKKED
+306 LTYGVEKED
-315 IIDALTDFKGLPAH
+315 IIEALTEFKGLPAH
-329 MEDVGIYN
+329 MDDVGTYN

-377 DKAEVGE
+377 DKAEVGK
-384 LVSNYDIKTVIASG
+384 LVSNYNLKCVIASG
-398 FNEVTQAVEIEAA
+398 FNEVTQKVEIKAA
-411 QEILDAITNPNI
+411 HEILDAITNPDI

-429 NIEIAA
+429 DIETAA
-435 EETFKYSEPGD
+435 QETFKYSKPGD

-456 YDRLTT
+456 YDRITT
-462 VEKIM
+462 VDKIM
-467 KGLEKGSKK
+467 KGLEKGAKK